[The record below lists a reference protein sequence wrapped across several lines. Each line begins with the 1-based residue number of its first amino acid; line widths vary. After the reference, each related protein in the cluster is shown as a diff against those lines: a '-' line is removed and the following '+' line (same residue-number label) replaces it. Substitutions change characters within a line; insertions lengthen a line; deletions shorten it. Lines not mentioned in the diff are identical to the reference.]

1 MFKKFLL
8 AVLVAVPMCIQAQT
22 VKLGAV
28 NPTEILN
35 VMPEFATMKNTLN
48 ELSGKYET
56 QAKALQDEFNKKQ
69 AELET
74 LTKGMAKPES
84 DPTAMAKAKELEDLY
99 TRYQNFMQTAQ
110 QDIQKQ
116 QETLMAPIQQKLMTA
131 ITAVGAEGGFAGI
144 LDSATLLYQGNNIE
158 DISAKVKAKLGIK

>member
-8 AVLVAVPMCIQAQT
+8 AVLVAVPMCLSAQSL
-22 VKLGAV
+22 KLGAV

-35 VMPEFATMKNTLN
+35 VMPEFTTMKNTLN
-48 ELSGKYET
+48 ELSAKYEN

-69 AELET
+69 TELEG
-74 LTKGMAKPES
+74 LTKNMANPEN
-84 DPTAMAKAKELEDLY
+84 DPTAVAKAKELEDLY
-99 TRYQNFMQTAQ
+99 NRYQNFMQTAQ
-110 QDIQKQ
+110 QDLQKQ

-131 ITAVGAEGGFAGI
+131 ITTVGAEGGYAGI
-144 LDSATLLYQGNNIE
+144 LDSATLLYQGSNIE

>member
-74 LTKGMAKPES
+74 LTKGMAKP
-84 DPTAMAKAKELEDLY
+84 DLHY
-99 TRYQNFMQTAQ
+99 YLYLYNNF
-110 QDIQKQ
+110 
-116 QETLMAPIQQKLMTA
+116 
-131 ITAVGAEGGFAGI
+131 
-144 LDSATLLYQGNNIE
+144 YYYYY
-158 DISAKVKAKLGIK
+158 

>member
-116 QETLMAPIQQKLMTA
+116 QETLMALIQQKLMTA

>member
-84 DPTAMAKAKELEDLY
+84 DPTAMAKAKKLEDLY

>member
-8 AVLVAVPMCIQAQT
+8 AVLGAVPMCIQAQT

-99 TRYQNFMQTAQ
+99 PRSQNIMQTAQ